1 MHGLVGDCALLGIH
15 KQEGGLV
22 SATMIAHTIAEQ
34 VGDALR
40 AELLA
45 GEHGAGTPLR
55 EEELATRFG
64 VSRHPIRKV
73 LQQLTLEGLLTS
85 KANCGVVVADSTA
98 EHVQGLLTPMRQQ
111 LERYALRL
119 ALPKLAAADRT
130 VWDRVLTKM
139 RHAAD
144 DQNQQEVL
152 RQDAAF
158 HQLIL
163 TTAELDEFLP
173 LWQGI
178 YCRMREYHAQGNSI
192 LKDLHVVAFVH
203 ERLLESF
210 FSGDEEQAVADLNSH
225 LENGEFNLKVKQ
237 AWQRQQRRLKG

>member
-1 MHGLVGDCALLGIH
+1 MSRMRDLVGDRGLVGIH

-22 SATMIAHTIAEQ
+22 SATIIAHTIAEQ
-34 VGDALR
+34 VVDALR

-45 GEHGAGTPLR
+45 GEHDAGTPLR

-73 LQQLTLEGLLTS
+73 LQQLTLEGLLTC

-111 LERYALRL
+111 LELYALGL
-119 ALPKLAAADRT
+119 ALQKLTPALRAE
-130 VWDRVLTKM
+130 WERVLTKM
-139 RHAAD
+139 RHAAE

-152 RQDAAF
+152 RQDTAF

-163 TTAELDEFLP
+163 TAAKLDELLP
-173 LWQGI
+173 VWQGI
-178 YCRMREYHAQGNSI
+178 YCRMRDYHAQSSSK
-192 LKDLHVVAFVH
+192 LSDLRVVAFVH

-210 FSGDEEQAVADLNSH
+210 FSKDEEQAFGDLNSH
-225 LENGEFNLKVKQ
+225 LEIGRAHV
-237 AWQRQQRRLKG
+237 

>member
-1 MHGLVGDCALLGIH
+1 LVGDCALVVIH
-15 KQEGGLV
+15 KQEGDLV

-45 GEHGAGTPLR
+45 GEHGVGTPLR

-111 LERYALRL
+111 LELYALGL
-119 ALPKLAAADRT
+119 ALQKLTPALRAE
-130 VWDRVLTKM
+130 WERVLTKM
-139 RHAAD
+139 RHAAE

-152 RQDAAF
+152 RQDTAF

-163 TTAELDEFLP
+163 TAAKLDELLP
-173 LWQGI
+173 VWQGI
-178 YCRMREYHAQGNSI
+178 YCRMRAYHAQGNSK
-192 LKDLHVVAFVH
+192 LNDLRVVAYVH

-210 FSGDEEQAVADLNSH
+210 FSGDEGQAVADLKSH
-225 LENGEFNLKVKQ
+225 LENGEFNLKARQ

>member
-111 LERYALRL
+111 LELYALGL
-119 ALPKLAAADRT
+119 ALQKLTPA
-130 VWDRVLTKM
+130 
-139 RHAAD
+139 
-144 DQNQQEVL
+144 L
-152 RQDAAF
+152 RAEGMGTGTHQDASCGGRSESAGSAS
-158 HQLIL
+158 
-163 TTAELDEFLP
+163 TGYRVSP
-173 LWQGI
+173 V
-178 YCRMREYHAQGNSI
+178 NS
-192 LKDLHVVAFVH
+192 DRS
-203 ERLLESF
+203 ETR
-210 FSGDEEQAVADLNSH
+210 
-225 LENGEFNLKVKQ
+225 
-237 AWQRQQRRLKG
+237 